1 MMKALVGTGTG
12 GYSLANEV
20 DKPVPQPGSLLC
32 HVKAVALNPHD
43 AKIVEYSDAPGALG
57 GCDFSGVVVQVGDGV
72 KRFKE
77 GDRLF
82 AVTFGMNT
90 SDKTSGAFA
99 QYALATEDL
108 SCPIPEAMP
117 FTEACSMGLAIATA
131 GLALF
136 QAPGLQLPMQGGNG
150 EAVLVSGGATAIGTM
165 ATQMLRIAGYSPIV
179 TCSPTNNALC
189 ESFGA
194 EICFDYRSPTCGAD
208 IRVQAGNKLR
218 HVLDCVV
225 DTSTM
230 KMNYDAIGS
239 SGGAYVALESIPTDI
254 KYTRRD
260 VRANW
265 LMAPSILGTRV
276 NKKGAYGRPCNPQ
289 HRQFGIYL
297 FALAEK
303 WLQDGSIKH
312 HPLEIREGGLGSI
325 CEGINDL
332 RIGTVHAKKLVYP
345 LSA

>member
-1 MMKALVGTGTG
+1 MKALVGAGIG

-20 DKPVPQPGSLLC
+20 DKPVPQPGSVLC
-32 HVKAVALNPHD
+32 HVRAVALNPHD
-43 AKIVEYSDAPGALG
+43 AKIVDYSNAPGALG
-57 GCDFSGVVVQVGDGV
+57 GCDFAGVVVQVGDGV

-82 AVTFGMNT
+82 AVTFGMNA
-90 SDKTSGAFA
+90 SDKTAGAFA

-108 SCPIPEAMP
+108 SCHIPETIP

-136 QAPGLQLPMQGGNG
+136 QEPGLQLPMQGGNG
-150 EAVLVSGGATAIGTM
+150 ETVLISGGATAIGTM
-165 ATQMLRIAGYSPIV
+165 ATQMLRIY
-179 TCSPTNNALC
+179 
-189 ESFGA
+189 
-194 EICFDYRSPTCGAD
+194 
-208 IRVQAGNKLR
+208 
-218 HVLDCVV
+218 VLDCVV

-230 KMNYDAIGS
+230 KMNYNAIGS
-239 SGGAYVALESIPTDI
+239 SGGAYVALESIPTNI

-260 VRANW
+260 IRANW

-276 NKKGAYGRPCNPQ
+276 NKKGAYGRPCVPQ
-289 HRQFGIYL
+289 HRQFGAYL
-297 FALAEK
+297 FALAER
-303 WLQDGSIKH
+303 WLQDGSIKP

-332 RIGTVHAKKLVYP
+332 RIGAVHAKKLVYP